1 MADGAGGGGGGGG
14 QYAGAGGAT
23 RGGDDGAFSGSNGAS
38 LDAGLTE
45 SSAGNP
51 GGSGYAVV
59 TYTSYNGLPI
69 YTGGVITTNGNVIT
83 HTLNSDDVLTALPA
97 GPYSST
103 KAGFVN
109 VNGEWKQFWPPNVRA
124 NILVV
129 AGGGGGG
136 IGYGWEGG
144 GGGGAGGV
152 VHAEEILLDATK
164 TYNAIVGTGGGA
176 NSSGSNSYFGTNT
189 VLPSQSA
196 VDISVYPAS
205 YPVYNGFLNTYG
217 VWTSPDF
224 VSPVGSPVTVN
235 YTAYIPLAQ
244 TYQLICSA
252 DNHITVTING
262 SQVGANDDWSTTN
275 SSYINLPSG
284 LVTITCQA
292 LNDGG
297 PASFA
302 AALCDPVGRVVWN
315 TRMVDPIQVNDG
327 WFLAIGGGNGGWGT
341 PEQTAGSGGSGGGG
355 CGYVNTHGGG
365 NDYGTQG
372 NPGGT
377 GIWQGAG
384 AAGGGGGGGYAGPG
398 YDSNGNQGG
407 NGGPGGTIL
416 GFTVGGG
423 GGGGW
428 GRQGPDGTGPGGNG
442 GVGGGGLG
450 NGGSGVNGTG
460 GGGGGSEHSNYTGA
474 GTGGSGIVVVQYSGV
489 SPVFLGGD
497 SINVNNGLVTHIFTA
512 TGNSTLSPK

>member
-1 MADGAGGGGGGGG
+1 MADGGGGGGGGGG

-51 GGSGYAVV
+51 GSAGYAVV

-69 YTGGVITTNGNVIT
+69 YTGGVITASGNVIT
-83 HTLNSDDVLTALPA
+83 HTLNSDDVLTAIPA
-97 GPYSST
+97 GPYSAT

-109 VNGEWKQFWPPNVRA
+109 INGEWKQFWPANVTA

-129 AGGGGGG
+129 GGGGGGG

-152 VHAEEILLDATK
+152 VYAENILLDSTK
-164 TYNAIVGTGGGA
+164 TYNAIVGAGGGA
-176 NSSGSNSYFGTNT
+176 NSSGNNSYFGLNT
-189 VLPSQSA
+189 TLPSQSS
-196 VDISVYPAS
+196 VDIAVYPAS

-224 VSPVGSPVTVN
+224 VNPVGSPVTVN

-262 SQVGANDDWSTTN
+262 NQVGANDDWGTTN

-284 LVTITCQA
+284 LINVTCAA

-302 AALCDPVGRVVWN
+302 AALYDPSGNIVWN
-315 TRMVDPIQVNDG
+315 TRMTDPIQYNDG
-327 WFLAIGGGNGGWGT
+327 WFLAIGGGNGGWGVAD
-341 PEQTAGSGGSGGGG
+341 QTAGSGGSGGGG

-365 NDYGTQG
+365 NGTAGQG
-372 NPGGT
+372 NSGGT
-377 GIWQGAG
+377 GIWQGYG
-384 AAGGGGGGGYAGPG
+384 QAGGGGGGGAAGTG
-398 YDSNGNQGG
+398 AQSNGNQGG
-407 NGGPGGTIL
+407 DGGPGLTYL
-416 GFTVGGG
+416 GYQVGGG
-423 GGGGW
+423 GAGGYGS
-428 GRQGPDGTGPGGNG
+428 QGPGGTGPGGTG
-442 GVGGGGLG
+442 GLGGGGNG
-450 NGGSGVNGTG
+450 NGGNALASTG
-460 GGGGGSEHSNYTGA
+460 GGGGGSMHSNYTSA
-474 GTGGSGIVVVQYSGV
+474 GFGGSGLVIVQYSGV
-489 SPVFLGGD
+489 APVFQGGD
-497 SINVNNGLVTHIFTA
+497 NITVNNGYVTHIFTSL
-512 TGNSTLSPK
+512 GNYALSPK